1 MMIPGETGMDVSNL
15 WAVEF
20 DPDDRSV
27 TIEVVE
33 SVLRENRK
41 RIYTGEHP
49 EKILLGIYVTAEEAI
64 AARRR
69 IRSLVEATNE
79 VMV

>member
-1 MMIPGETGMDVSNL
+1 MEIGMDVSSL
-15 WAVEF
+15 WAVEY

-27 TIEVVE
+27 TIEIVE
-33 SVLRENRK
+33 TVLRENRR
-41 RIYTGEHP
+41 RIYTGEAP

-69 IRSLVEATNE
+69 IRNLVETAE